1 MSLNQQ
7 GGGKMAKSKK
17 DVEHTHKDGKNR
29 SHKDG
34 DKKHEHEIIAATVEL
49 KGGKVDVHKSKI
61 RFEDKIDEQIAAKKA
76 KNVYS
81 ANYKLIDDTIE
92 TIKKES
98 RKVST
103 SDYAANNVY
112 LFLQDCMKKIRL
124 AEK

>member
-1 MSLNQQ
+1 
-7 GGGKMAKSKK
+7 MAKSKK
-17 DVEHTHKDGKNR
+17 DCV
-29 SHKDG
+29 
-34 DKKHEHEIIAATVEL
+34 KHVQEVTAAVVEL
-49 KGGKVDVHKSKI
+49 KGGNKVGVYKKEPKI

-81 ANYKLIDDTIE
+81 ADYKLIDDTIE

-98 RKVST
+98 RKVCT

-112 LFLQDCMKKIRL
+112 VFLQDCMKKIRL